1 MTISIFV
8 WLVPPGGSF
17 FGNAGYADD
26 IVLIAPCRSAIAQ
39 TVEICEE
46 FGKKNILMF
55 STDDP
60 AKSKNK
66 CLYMC
71 GPKIKNSEYPAP
83 IQLFGV
89 DLPWVTHATHLG
101 HELSQDRSMDLD
113 TKMKRASFIKN
124 SIDTREMFGFGL
136 PGQVL
141 NAISVY
147 SAHFYGSNLWDL
159 YGDMAGQVYRSWNT
173 SVKLVWDLPRST
185 HNYFVEHMLS
195 EDIPSV
201 RKRILTQYV
210 SFLQRLG
217 KSVSK
222 EVRVM
227 KAIAA
232 ADIRSVVGKNVSK
245 LKEEFDLD
253 PWRHSSRVYQK
264 KYTYYEVPEVDKWRL
279 PLLSQLLATRN
290 EMEVCGEDTETIVGL
305 IESLC
310 SS

>member
-1 MTISIFV
+1 
-8 WLVPPGGSF
+8 
-17 FGNAGYADD
+17 
-26 IVLIAPCRSAIAQ
+26 
-39 TVEICEE
+39 
-46 FGKKNILMF
+46 
-55 STDDP
+55 
-60 AKSKNK
+60 
-66 CLYMC
+66 
-71 GPKIKNSEYPAP
+71 
-83 IQLFGV
+83 
-89 DLPWVTHATHLG
+89 
-101 HELSQDRSMDLD
+101 
-113 TKMKRASFIKN
+113 
-124 SIDTREMFGFGL
+124 MFGLGL

-147 SAHFYGSNLWDL
+147 SAHLYGSNLWDL

-185 HNYFVEHMLS
+185 HNYFVEHMLA

-222 EVRVM
+222 EVRII
-227 KAIAA
+227 KDIAA

-253 PWRHSSRVYQK
+253 PWVYQK
-264 KYTYYEVPEVDKWRL
+264 KNKYYEVPEVDKWRL

-290 EMEVCGEDTETIVGL
+290 EMEVCGEDSETVVGL